1 MLSKL
6 LIEKTKH
13 GSKTIRLWDGR
24 GMYLEISPK
33 GGKWWRLK
41 YWFDGRERRMS
52 LGVYPDVSLA
62 DAREK
67 REEARRKVAAG
78 IDPAEQRKAEAIALV
93 ESIENSFEAIAR
105 EWFGLFSK
113 QWVPGHAD
121 KIIRRLE
128 LNVFPWI
135 GTRPIKA
142 ITAPELLAVLR
153 RMESRGA
160 NETAHRAL
168 QVCGRVFRFAVA
180 TGRAERDPSRDLS
193 GALAPTKEKHLA
205 SITDPQEVGA
215 LLRAIDAY
223 DGSWITRC
231 ALRLAPLVFVRPGE
245 LRAAQWSEFD
255 FEKSEWRIP
264 ATRMK
269 MRVQHVVPL
278 STQAIAILK
287 DLQPLTGRFALA
299 FPGVRSRFRPMSENT
314 ITAALRRMGYS
325 GQDMTGHGFRSMAST
340 LLNEQGWN
348 RDAIERQLAHGERDA
363 VRAAYNYAQHLPER
377 RRMMQAWADYLVRL
391 KEGAVSQWV
400 RAHPAT
406 VAPAG
411 SNRSSRGGDEAAEA
425 FGVEG
430 RIGDLTNT

>member
-78 IDPAEQRKAEAIALV
+78 IDPAEMRKAEAIALV
-93 ESIENSFEAIAR
+93 ESTENTFEAIAR
-105 EWFGLFSK
+105 EWFGMFSK
-113 QWVPGHAD
+113 QWAASHAD

-128 LNVFPWI
+128 LYVFPWI
-135 GTRPIKA
+135 GARPVKS

-153 RMESRGA
+153 RVESRGA

-180 TGRAERDPSRDLS
+180 TGRAERDPSRDLG

-231 ALRLAPLVFVRPGE
+231 ALRLSPLVFVRPGE
-245 LRAAQWSEFD
+245 LRAAQWAEFD
-255 FEKSEWRIP
+255 FDNAEWRIP
-264 ATRMK
+264 AERMK

-278 STQAIAILK
+278 STQAIAVLR
-287 DLQPLTGRFALA
+287 DLQQLTGRFALA

-314 ITAALRRMGYS
+314 ITAALRRMGR
-325 GQDMTGHGFRSMAST
+325 TGHDGSWIS
-340 LLNEQGWN
+340 QHGI
-348 RDAIERQLAHGERDA
+348 DA
-363 VRAAYNYAQHLPER
+363 AQ
-377 RRMMQAWADYLVRL
+377 
-391 KEGAVSQWV
+391 
-400 RAHPAT
+400 
-406 VAPAG
+406 
-411 SNRSSRGGDEAAEA
+411 
-425 FGVEG
+425 
-430 RIGDLTNT
+430 

>member
-62 DAREK
+62 DARER

-78 IDPAEQRKAEAIALV
+78 IDPAELRKAEAIVLV
-93 ESIENSFEAIAR
+93 ESTENSFEAIAR

-135 GTRPIKA
+135 GTRPVKA

-278 STQAIAILK
+278 STQAIAILR
-287 DLQPLTGRFALA
+287 DLQPLTGRFAFA

-363 VRAAYNYAQHLPER
+363 VRAAYNYAQHLTER
-377 RRMMQAWADYLVRL
+377 RRMMQAWGDYLSQLKANMPEVKPMPGARIVMNTPGVGEASASVRDPIAL
-391 KEGAVSQWV
+391 
-400 RAHPAT
+400 
-406 VAPAG
+406 
-411 SNRSSRGGDEAAEA
+411 SREHS
-425 FGVEG
+425 
-430 RIGDLTNT
+430 